1 MAIIGDGNRKWILEH
16 THGVCE
22 VDLTLSQIG

>member
-1 MAIIGDGNRKWILEH
+1 MAIIGDGDRQWILEH

-22 VDLTLSQIG
+22 VDFVFPQIG